1 MWRVIGSF
9 HHDQDHGHIAHGAV
23 RNKRPTATVGEAGS
37 GAVVTP
43 LSPGALPSVIRRVPA
58 QWRVKENPPYARV
71 IRRSTTE
78 RRVKQNPPYARVI
91 RLTVEWR
98 VNTIL

>member
-37 GAVVTP
+37 GAVLTP
-43 LSPGALPSVIRRVPA
+43 LSEGALP
-58 QWRVKENPPYARV
+58 RV

-78 RRVKQNPPYARVI
+78 RRVKENPPYACVI
-91 RLTVEWR
+91 RLAAEWR
-98 VNTIL
+98 VKENPP